1 MSFNDGNLLVTSHR
15 QFACPG
21 SGSYNSFR
29 SYFSSGQL
37 LDVVRIARTYELAL
51 WPDGGFYVL
60 VVTLLTSMK
69 LIIALLVQEVKRYVV
84 ISLILFRN
92 ILIQNE
98 NIELTTHFFWCFLV
112 RFHHSIMPLKDVL
125 TYCGRMR

>member
-1 MSFNDGNLLVTSHR
+1 MMETCLSRVTGSSPALALVRIIPFDLIFLLV
-15 QFACPG
+15 
-21 SGSYNSFR
+21 SF
-29 SYFSSGQL
+29 F
-37 LDVVRIARTYELAL
+37 DVARIARADELAL

-92 ILIQNE
+92 RLI
-98 NIELTTHFFWCFLV
+98 
-112 RFHHSIMPLKDVL
+112 
-125 TYCGRMR
+125 

>member
-1 MSFNDGNLLVTSHR
+1 MSFNDGYLLVTSHR
-15 QFACPG
+15 QFACGPG
-21 SGSYNSFR
+21 SYSPFAIFLLLVSF
-29 SYFSSGQL
+29 F
-37 LDVVRIARTYELAL
+37 DVVRIARTYELAL

-92 ILIQNE
+92 ALIKKE
-98 NIELTTHFFWCFLV
+98 NIELIMLKSWCFSALC
-112 RFHHSIMPLKDVL
+112 HHSITPLKDVL

>member
-1 MSFNDGNLLVTSHR
+1 MMETCLSRVTGSSPALALVLIIPFDLIFLLV
-15 QFACPG
+15 
-21 SGSYNSFR
+21 SF
-29 SYFSSGQL
+29 FK
-37 LDVVRIARTYELAL
+37 VARIARADELAL

-92 ILIQNE
+92 VLIENE

-125 TYCGRMR
+125 TYCGCMR